1 MDFSTL
7 KLLSDTHIDKRLKAT
22 FSDTIHECMLN
33 VEKISADIKDRE
45 KLTKFRFCFLW
56 EHKSSKPSEPI
67 EFQVDDYRKSII
79 RADLKNKR
87 PPSIVLPFLLYHG
100 KDKWSNKLIYD
111 QMSPYLPDEIMS
123 IVPHP
128 KYIII
133 DLQAISDEVIEQI
146 TDLGTLRA
154 VFIAL
159 KHGHDKDFF
168 RKNAKNILKF
178 VDELSSQYLF
188 DETIRMILEYMQR
201 RSELQK
207 EDFDDIINNEIEP
220 EMTTRVQTI
229 FEYAEEQGKAQGMQQ
244 GMQQGIAIAKATLET
259 SIEFCIQVTGLA
271 DEQIA
276 AGLNTEVE
284 LVKSI
289 RKGLATKKAVKSLMQ
304 STDKTDR
311 QIADELQIE
320 YDLVKTIRADL
331 TQES

>member
-123 IVPHP
+123 VVPHP

-207 EDFDDIINNEIEP
+207 EDFDDIINKCFQRRIHSMFSKIGSGSMSPN
-220 EMTTRVQTI
+220 
-229 FEYAEEQGKAQGMQQ
+229 
-244 GMQQGIAIAKATLET
+244 
-259 SIEFCIQVTGLA
+259 
-271 DEQIA
+271 
-276 AGLNTEVE
+276 
-284 LVKSI
+284 
-289 RKGLATKKAVKSLMQ
+289 
-304 STDKTDR
+304 
-311 QIADELQIE
+311 
-320 YDLVKTIRADL
+320 
-331 TQES
+331 